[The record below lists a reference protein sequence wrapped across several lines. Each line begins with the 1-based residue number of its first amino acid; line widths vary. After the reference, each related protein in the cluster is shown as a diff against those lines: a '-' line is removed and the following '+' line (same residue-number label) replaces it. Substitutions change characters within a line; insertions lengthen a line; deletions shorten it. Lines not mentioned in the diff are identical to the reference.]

1 MRWVNSHSYISAWF
15 QPSSPNQCWGFVSK
29 GLQNCPHITTLWSAT
44 LSLEKATG
52 STFYTNAQAY
62 RVLWNTVGGHGGQV
76 CNKDLQT
83 VYRPCYGN
91 FRNAQRVQTCNGS
104 CSKQLQLH
112 LPLAYVNE
120 NDSVWQIMAEQYTL
134 GSLEEPRS
142 EKCYSSKESSLQ
154 NLASEQSR
162 IFFAFFARL
171 LIINIKFR

>member
-1 MRWVNSHSYISAWF
+1 MRTEGFFCNCAVATHCASWTVSANTEICTSTTGAEMRWVNSHSYISAWF

-83 VYRPCYGN
+83 VYVLVTGTSGMHSGCRRAMAAVQSNCSFICRSHMWTKTIQYG
-91 FRNAQRVQTCNGS
+91 
-104 CSKQLQLH
+104 K
-112 LPLAYVNE
+112 
-120 NDSVWQIMAEQYTL
+120 
-134 GSLEEPRS
+134 
-142 EKCYSSKESSLQ
+142 
-154 NLASEQSR
+154 
-162 IFFAFFARL
+162 
-171 LIINIKFR
+171 